1 VKKQG
6 AMNAHAQV
14 PSFYIVYDSSL
25 EYSTAHSGE
34 LSNLSTQMEVI
45 SDRCAQ
51 RNITK
56 AVSHRYSQR
65 VNFQMSLDFIK
76 LTV

>member
-1 VKKQG
+1 MKKQG

-45 SDRCAQ
+45 DQC
-51 RNITK
+51 
-56 AVSHRYSQR
+56 
-65 VNFQMSLDFIK
+65 F
-76 LTV
+76 